1 MNSRNAAVARNLR
14 KTLSVMS
21 FPPGVFVSLN
31 TALDRLK
38 AGGPVTKIRSGRAA
52 RLLIRLNPIRS
63 TAKRAMALFPN
74 LVAKSS
80 RFYQHS

>member
-31 TALDRLK
+31 NNLVSLK
-38 AGGPVTKIRSGRAA
+38 ADDP
-52 RLLIRLNPIRS
+52 
-63 TAKRAMALFPN
+63 
-74 LVAKSS
+74 VAKSALAGRHGFS
-80 RFYQHS
+80 FP